1 MANLLI
7 IIFRIKFMEA
17 FLLTVDVLCI
27 ILLVRNTLRVIKY
40 GNVEDLGVF
49 RFKDSP
55 KVTAGAQHGA

>member
-1 MANLLI
+1 
-7 IIFRIKFMEA
+7 MEA